1 MSIQMR
7 RNTNDSSKATMIE
20 VENVSFSYNNRT
32 VLQDASFTVKKG
44 DFLGILGPN
53 GAGKS
58 TLLKLILGIL
68 TPESGLIRL
77 EGQPLKQY
85 SGRKNIAYV
94 SQRALSFN
102 ADFPATA
109 GEVVALG
116 LYEGFRFGFR
126 KPKNEA
132 ERVRSAL
139 AKVGLENAQNKLIG
153 RMSGGEQQR
162 VFIARALA
170 KEPRI
175 LFLDEPTVGVDVDT
189 IGSICCL
196 LGDLN
201 KNYGITIL
209 MVTHDMSAVVGHAN
223 HILNFRKNG
232 TVDMFGA
239 SEYARFLKHER

>member
-1 MSIQMR
+1 MS
-7 RNTNDSSKATMIE
+7 AAIE
-20 VENVSFSYNNRT
+20 VSNITFSYNDRR
-32 VLQDASFTVKKG
+32 VLKNVGFTVAQG
-44 DFLGILGPN
+44 DFLGVVGPN

-58 TLLKLILGIL
+58 TLLKLILGL
-68 TPESGLIRL
+68 LAPEDGAIFV
-77 EGQPLKQY
+77 EGIPAREYAGK
-85 SGRKNIAYV
+85 GRAAYV

-116 LYEGFRFGFR
+116 LYDGFHLGFRR
-126 KPKNEA
+126 KKDEKA
-132 ERVRSAL
+132 RIQAAL
-139 AKVGLENAQNKLIG
+139 QKVGLDGYENKLIG

-175 LFLDEPTVGVDVDT
+175 LFLDEPTVGIDFDS

-201 KNYGITIL
+201 KDYGITVV
-209 MVTHDMSAVVGHAN
+209 MVTHDLSALAGHAN
-223 HILNFRKNG
+223 RILNIRKSG
-232 TVDMFGA
+232 RAEMLAA
-239 SEYARFLKHER
+239 SDYAGLLKHEKEMGFVREKK